1 MMNRKSKRSSQPV
14 SYAQWV
20 LRGGSLAGVVGVLGL
35 LATQQSVAADIVVY
49 KSPTCGCCGKWVK
62 HMEDAGFSVDVKN
75 RRDLTPIKAELG
87 VPGGMQSCHT
97 AKVGDYIVEGHVP
110 ADLVRRILDEKPDI
124 KGLAVPGMPMGSP
137 GMEGPRKDPYDVIV
151 IGNDGQFQVFAR
163 R

>member
-1 MMNRKSKRSSQPV
+1 MMKRRSKRRSQPV
-14 SYAQWV
+14 SVAQRVFW
-20 LRGGSLAGVVGVLGL
+20 GSSLVAVISVFGL

-49 KSPTCGCCGKWVK
+49 KSPTCGCCGKWVQ
-62 HMEDAGFSVDVKN
+62 HMEDAGFSVDVEN

-87 VPGGMQSCHT
+87 VPGRMQSCHT

-110 ADLVRRILDEKPDI
+110 ADGVKRMLDEKPDI

-137 GMEGPRKDPYDVIV
+137 GMEGPRKDPYNVIA
-151 IGNDGQFQVFAR
+151 IGNDGRLEVFAR